1 MTHQQF
7 ADSMAYLGIAF
18 GKEYTQEELSVY
30 YDFLKEFTDETLIK
44 AIKKIIST
52 SKFLPK
58 ITELVETCEQCKE
71 TMKFEILEYMNLQGY
86 FQSSIEYDKASIW
99 LERNIIPYWFKE
111 DMKKYFK
118 MKQQYQLDNKTTKM
132 IGETYVSSIR

>member
-44 AIKKIIST
+44 AIKKIINT

-58 ITELVETCEQCKE
+58 INELVETCEQCKE

-86 FQSSIEYDKASIW
+86 FKASEEYDKASRW
-99 LERNIIPYWFKE
+99 LERNVVPSWFKE

-118 MKQQYQLDNKTTKM
+118 MKQQCQLENKTTKM
-132 IGETYVSSIR
+132 IGESYVSSIK

>member
-71 TMKFEILEYMNLQGY
+71 TMKFEVLEYMNLQGY
-86 FQSSIEYDKASIW
+86 FKSSSEYDKASIW
-99 LERNIIPYWFKE
+99 LERNIIPFWFKE
-111 DMKKYFK
+111 DMKKYLK
-118 MKQQYQLDNKTTKM
+118 MKQQCQLDNRSTIM
-132 IGETYVSSIR
+132 IGENYASSIR